1 MAYDDIAQK
10 KQEKS
15 TINQGGYTMKKNR
28 LLAITLSAALLLGLL
43 AGCGNKN
50 SNDKPGNP
58 DNDGNKPANS
68 SVELNVVTSYGG
80 DDGNRKNYENAV
92 KSYEEATGNKVLDA
106 SASSN
111 EEWKAKVLTDF
122 ETGTEP
128 DVLFF
133 FTSADAEPI
142 IQGGKVVDV
151 ATIRAEY
158 PDYGSN
164 MRDSMLAVASDG
176 KNYAIPSSGF
186 WENMFVNTKVLSDCG
201 ISVPGPDYTWEQ
213 FLKDCQTIK
222 DKGYTPIA
230 CSLFEVPHYWFEF
243 CVMNNGTLAG
253 QLDIPASADDA
264 VGKKWVAALNDMKEL
279 YEKGFFPANTLTAT
293 DAETVQIFG
302 DGEAA
307 FLIDGSWKVTHFV
320 DNYPE
325 NLENFAI
332 SYVPAKGERKA
343 SEAIGGISMGYFITK
358 KAWDDPAKREA
369 AVKFVEHMTSDE
381 VLSTFVTTEVTAL
394 KNGASPAGLNPLQ
407 QAAANAN
414 AEITGVIGPVQD
426 AVSPEC
432 KADLFANVQNV
443 VTGSMS
449 AEDAVNSAIALN

>member
-1 MAYDDIAQK
+1 MNYGGFAMKQK
-10 KQEKS
+10 
-15 TINQGGYTMKKNR
+15 R
-28 LLAITLSAALLLGLL
+28 FLALLLAAVMLTGLL
-43 AGCGNKN
+43 AGCGGTSGGSGSGSGSN
-50 SNDKPGNP
+50 SGGQDAAKPSS
-58 DNDGNKPANS
+58 S

-80 DDGNRKNYENAV
+80 DDGHRKDYENAV
-92 KSYEEATGNKVLDA
+92 KGYEEATGNKVLDA
-106 SASSN
+106 SATSN

-133 FTSADAEPI
+133 FTNADAEPI
-142 IQGGKVVDV
+142 VKAGKVVDI

-176 KNYAIPSSGF
+176 KNYAVPSSGF

-201 ISVPGPDYTWEQ
+201 VAIPGPDYTWDQ
-213 FLKDCQTIK
+213 FLTDCQAIK

-243 CVMNNGTLAG
+243 CVMNNGTLAN
-253 QLDIPASADDA
+253 QLDLPASADDA
-264 VGKKWVAALNDMKEL
+264 AGQKWVAALNDIKDL

-293 DAETVQIFG
+293 DAETVQLFG

-325 NLENFAI
+325 HLDEFAI

-369 AVKFVEHMTSDE
+369 AVQFVEHMTSDE
-381 VLSTFVTTEVTAL
+381 VMSTFVTTEVTAL
-394 KNGASPAGLNPLQ
+394 KNGASPSGLNALQ
-407 QAAANAN
+407 QSAADANAN
-414 AEITGVIGPVQD
+414 ITGVVGAVQD
-426 AVSPEC
+426 TVSSEC
-432 KADLFANVQNV
+432 KTDLFGNVQNV
-443 VTGSMS
+443 VTGAMT
-449 AEDAVNSAIALN
+449 AEDAVSSAIALN

>member
-1 MAYDDIAQK
+1 
-10 KQEKS
+10 
-15 TINQGGYTMKKNR
+15 MKRNK
-28 LLAITLSAALLLGLL
+28 LLALLLSAVLLLSLL
-43 AGCGNKN
+43 AGCGG
-50 SNDKPGNP
+50 KPTGNP
-58 DNDGNKPANS
+58 GPTKDPGPGTKETRKPAAP
-68 SVELNVVTSYGG
+68 VELNVVTYYGG
-80 DDGNRKNYENAV
+80 GDGNRKNYENAV
-92 KSYEEATGNKVLDA
+92 KAYEEATGNKILDA

-133 FTSADAEPI
+133 FTNADAEPI
-142 IQGGKVVDV
+142 IKAGKVVDI

-164 MRDSMLAVASDG
+164 MRDSMLAAASDG

-186 WENMFVNTKVLSDCG
+186 WENMFVNTKVLADCG
-201 ISVPGPDYTWEQ
+201 VAVPGPDYTWDQ

-243 CVMNNGTLAG
+243 CVMNNGTLAN
-253 QLDIPASADDA
+253 QLDIPASAEDA
-264 VGKKWVAALNDMKEL
+264 AGQKWCAALNDMKDL
-279 YEKGFFPANTLTAT
+279 YEKGFFPVNTLTAT
-293 DAETVQIFG
+293 DPETVQLFG

-381 VLSTFVTTEVTAL
+381 VMSSFVTTEVTAL
-394 KNGASPAGLNPLQ
+394 KNGASPSGLNSLQ
-407 QAAANAN
+407 ESAAKANGS
-414 AEITGVIGPVQD
+414 ITGVIGAVQD
-426 AVSPEC
+426 TITGEA
-432 KADLFANVQNV
+432 KADLFGNVQNV
-443 VTGSMS
+443 VTGAMT
-449 AEDAVNSAIALN
+449 AEEAVNSAIALN